1 MKNCEQ
7 TKGLSVLDHGISVKN
22 YLFDLI
28 NHLRNGDTLKYEWV
42 LPDWLYT
49 NKDLILSSLP
59 DDSTLELYTTYHD
72 IGKPFCLTIDSDG
85 KRHFPNHAEV
95 SYTIFKQI
103 FNNDVAAELIRH
115 DMDIHLLKSDGV
127 DDFCKNPFSL
137 TLLLTGLAEV
147 HSNAQIF
154 GGLDSTSFKIKN
166 KSINQRGKQILNKIK
181 NNK

>member
-42 LPDWLYT
+42 LPDWLYA

-59 DDSTLELYTTYHD
+59 DDNTLELYTTYHD
-72 IGKPFCLTIDSDG
+72 CGKPFCLTIDSDG

-95 SYTIFKQI
+95 SYNIFKQI

-115 DMDIHLLKSDGV
+115 DMDIHLLKSIGV
-127 DDFCKNPFSL
+127 DEFCNNKFAI

-147 HSNAQIF
+147 HSNSQIF
-154 GGLDSTSFKIKN
+154 GGLDSTSFKIKF